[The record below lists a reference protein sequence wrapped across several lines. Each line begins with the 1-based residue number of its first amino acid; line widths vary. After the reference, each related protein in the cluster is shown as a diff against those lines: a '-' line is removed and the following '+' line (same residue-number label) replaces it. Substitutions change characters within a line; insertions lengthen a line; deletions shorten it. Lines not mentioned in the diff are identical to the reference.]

1 MKKAYFLLFVLLVAT
16 LMLAA
21 CAPATPTQAPPTEEA
36 TEAPATEVAT
46 EEATPEVTEAPAA
59 VPEECAEEG
68 ACAVFAPGEPIVIG
82 FAGPMSGDVS
92 AFGIDVS
99 QGVQLALEDAGE
111 FEGHPFQLNAQD
123 DQGTPEGGAAVA
135 NLFVSDP
142 KIVGVVGHM
151 FSGATNAAMPI
162 YETAKVVMVS
172 PSATRIDLTQQG
184 FTVFNRVVA
193 SDLFQGDVAANFIF
207 NELGA
212 RKLAIIHDGGAY
224 GQGLAER
231 TREVF
236 TSLGGEVVAFE
247 AITVG
252 ETDYTGVL
260 TSIAAAGPDAIF
272 FGGYTGEGAVL
283 VSQKGA
289 VGLADV
295 PFVSDDGIYGTQFI
309 ELAGAAAEGVFCTS
323 AATPPESDAKADFDA
338 RYEAKFG
345 VAAGALSPYSWFGY
359 DAANLIIEGIKKV
372 AVVAEDGTLYIPRVA
387 LAQAV
392 RSTSGY
398 QGLTGEITCDETGEC
413 KRGGFAVFQVQNGAW
428 VELPSE

>member
-1 MKKAYFLLFVLLVAT
+1 MKKAHFSLLVLLIVA
-16 LMLAA
+16 LLLAA
-21 CAPATPTQAPPTEEA
+21 CAPATPTGAPPAEEA
-36 TEAPATEVAT
+36 TEAPA
-46 EEATPEVTEAPAA
+46 EEATEAPAEEATEAPAA

-68 ACAVFAPGEPIVIG
+68 ACAVYAPGAPIVIG

-111 FEGHPFQLNAQD
+111 FEGHPFQMNAQD

-142 KIVGVVGHM
+142 SIVGVVGHM

-184 FTVFNRVVA
+184 FSVFNRVVA

-212 RKLAIIHDGGAY
+212 TKLAIIHDGGAY

-252 ETDYTGVL
+252 ETDYSGVL
-260 TSIAAAGPDAIF
+260 TSIAALGPEAIF

-283 VSQKGA
+283 ASQKA
-289 VGLADV
+289 TVGLADV

-309 ELAGAAAEGVFCTS
+309 ELAGAAAEGVYCTS

-372 AVVAEDGTLYIPRVA
+372 AVVAEDGTLYVPRVA
-387 LAQAV
+387 LAEAV

-413 KRGGFAVFQVQNGAW
+413 KRGGFAVFQVQGGAW